1 MTVDLPA
8 AQAGGADLRTALAD
22 WVADPAYPCVGAK
35 SVFARGQAEVAAF
48 DRLADPAETRR
59 LHAGLAAF
67 SARHPEEPG
76 PARVPRLASYLAGFR
91 APVPAGEEEFEE
103 LLWRQLALLH
113 AVDDAPWD
121 ARVSRDVASPHFG
134 LSVAG
139 RAFFVIGMHPQASR
153 LARRTPVPVLVFN
166 LHSQFE
172 QLRASGKYD
181 RLRDTVR
188 TRDVRLQGCPNPMV
202 ADHGTRSEAR
212 QYSGR
217 QVPDDW
223 RPPYDLGQAIEGE
236 R

>member
-8 AQAGGADLRTALAD
+8 ALADGGDLRAALAD
-22 WVADPAYPCVGAK
+22 WVAEPGYPCVGAK
-35 SVFARGQAEVAAF
+35 SVFVRGQAEVEVF
-48 DRLADPAETRR
+48 DRLADPAQTGR

-67 SARHPEEPG
+67 SAHHPDEPG
-76 PARVPRLASYLAGFR
+76 ADVPRLASYLACFR

-113 AVDDAPWD
+113 AVDDAAWD
-121 ARVSRDVASPHFG
+121 RRVSQDVTSQHFG
-134 LSVAG
+134 FSVAG
-139 RAFFVIGMHPQASR
+139 RAFFVIGMHPRASR

-172 QLRASGKYD
+172 QLRASGKYA
-181 RLRDTVR
+181 RLRDVVR

-212 QYSGR
+212 QYAGR

-223 RPPYDLGQAIEGE
+223 QPPYAFGQAMEGDV
-236 R
+236 